1 MEVIER
7 DERPWGYYEVLLRDT
22 GIQIKRIHVNA
33 GNRLSLQTHNHRA
46 EHWFCTSGTGIVTIG
61 EARMDMS
68 PGKSFYIEALQM
80 HRVEATHYDLE
91 FIEVQVGY
99 YLGEDDIVRHS
110 DDYGR

>member
-1 MEVIER
+1 
-7 DERPWGYYEVLLRDT
+7 
-22 GIQIKRIHVNA
+22 
-33 GNRLSLQTHNHRA
+33 
-46 EHWFCTSGTGIVTIG
+46 
-61 EARMDMS
+61 MDIS